1 MESGAETGA
10 AAATRSVVAL
20 RPSRK
25 GTKARTRAIL
35 TKHNVTEL
43 RRHADTK
50 WTHYK

>member
-10 AAATRSVVAL
+10 AAAIVAL

-25 GTKARTRAIL
+25 GTKARTHTIL
-35 TKHNVTEL
+35 TKHNNVTEL